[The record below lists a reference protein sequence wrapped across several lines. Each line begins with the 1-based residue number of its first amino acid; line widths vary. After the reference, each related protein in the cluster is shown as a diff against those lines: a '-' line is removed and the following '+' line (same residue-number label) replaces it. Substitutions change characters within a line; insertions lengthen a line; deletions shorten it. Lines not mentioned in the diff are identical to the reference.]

1 MPDDTP
7 SSKPYDIVLFKL
19 SGELL
24 GGDQGVG
31 YDPAELD
38 RVAEELAR
46 VANAGVRTAIVVG
59 GGNFFRG
66 GENQNL
72 SISDI
77 RAHQMGML
85 FTISNAIALEQAL
98 HSKGI
103 DAIVQSSVS
112 IPSIVPQFDGVSFA
126 RHLSGGGVLI
136 FAGGT
141 GCTHFT
147 TDTAASLRAVEI
159 GADILLKVTDVDGI
173 YSSDPA
179 SDRNAKMY
187 ELLTHD
193 EVLENSLA
201 VMDAASVALCR
212 EHRMPIR
219 VFNGSRPGSIF
230 EAGLGSKEGTLVTTE
245 ER

>member
-1 MPDDTP
+1 MSDDNP
-7 SSKPYDIVLFKL
+7 SQYRYETVLFKL

-24 GGDQGVG
+24 GGKQGVG
-31 YDPAELD
+31 YDAEELD
-38 RVAEELAR
+38 RVAEELSL
-46 VANAGVRTAIVVG
+46 VANAGIKTAVVIG

-66 GENQNL
+66 GANRGL
-72 SISDI
+72 PISDI

-98 HSKGI
+98 QSKGA
-103 DAIVQSSVS
+103 DAIVQSSVAV
-112 IPSIVPQFDGVSFA
+112 PSIVQQFDGVSFA
-126 RHLSGGGVLI
+126 RNLSNGCILV

-173 YSSDPA
+173 YDSDP
-179 SDRNAKMY
+179 SSNRNAKMY
-187 ELLTHD
+187 ESLTHD
-193 EVLENSLA
+193 EVLANNLA
-201 VMDAASVALCR
+201 VMDAASIALCK
-212 EHRMPIR
+212 EHKMPIR
-219 VFNGSRPGSIF
+219 VFNGSQPGAIF
-230 EAGLGSKEGTLVTTE
+230 EAGLGSGAGTLVTTE